1 MISLIPSVIS
11 HSSTSLQHDYFN
23 DPLENQPPSS
33 TFAHS
38 YSMDLIAS
46 SLSENVNH
54 LQFS

>member
-23 DPLENQPPSS
+23 DSLENQPPSS